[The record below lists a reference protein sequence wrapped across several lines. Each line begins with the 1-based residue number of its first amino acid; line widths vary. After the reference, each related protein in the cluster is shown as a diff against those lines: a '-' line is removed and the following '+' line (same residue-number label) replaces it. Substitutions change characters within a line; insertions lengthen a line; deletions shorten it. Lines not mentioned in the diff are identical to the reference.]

1 MTTTIKVSKKNQIA
15 VPAAARERLNIRN
28 GDRLLVDIQDGM
40 LILLPIPRNFTQ
52 TLSGLHREI
61 WEGIDVDGYIAGERK
76 EWDS

>member
-15 VPAAARERLNIRN
+15 VPAAAREQLNIRG

-40 LILLPIPRNFTQ
+40 LILMPIPKNYTQ
-52 TLSGLHREI
+52 ALSGLHREV
-61 WEGIDVDGYIAGERK
+61 WEGIDAEGYIAAERI